1 LKENTPVDAIPAFIE
16 AAGSGANNTLR
27 TLAFLGTVVFYVQ
40 AEFGK
45 IHTTLFPGGKELVSS
60 VKCTTPTSRSYGSLA
75 TPIPSPIIPST
86 QHLKTKKEAIF
97 STPSAKLSE
106 NLDHIKREEAGFG
119 LSMHVPNETRKW
131 G

>member
-1 LKENTPVDAIPAFIE
+1 LKENTPIDAITTIIE

-27 TLAFLGTVVFYVQ
+27 TLAFSGTVVLYVK

-45 IHTTLFPGGKELVSS
+45 IHTTLFPGGKELIAS
-60 VKCTTPTSRSYGSLA
+60 VKCAPTSRSYGRLA
-75 TPIPSPIIPST
+75 TPIPLTSSPIIPST

-106 NLDHIKREEAGFG
+106 N
-119 LSMHVPNETRKW
+119 S
-131 G
+131 

>member
-1 LKENTPVDAIPAFIE
+1 MKN
-16 AAGSGANNTLR
+16 
-27 TLAFLGTVVFYVQ
+27 
-40 AEFGK
+40 
-45 IHTTLFPGGKELVSS
+45 
-60 VKCTTPTSRSYGSLA
+60 
-75 TPIPSPIIPST
+75 
-86 QHLKTKKEAIF
+86 EAIF